1 MTTRPTCLGG
11 LAASMQILSAPE
23 VAAIFGKTVANVYVI
38 ANRNQWRRLRHDGRI
53 YYNAREVAAT
63 FGDDA

>member
-1 MTTRPTCLGG
+1 
-11 LAASMQILSAPE
+11 MQILSAPE